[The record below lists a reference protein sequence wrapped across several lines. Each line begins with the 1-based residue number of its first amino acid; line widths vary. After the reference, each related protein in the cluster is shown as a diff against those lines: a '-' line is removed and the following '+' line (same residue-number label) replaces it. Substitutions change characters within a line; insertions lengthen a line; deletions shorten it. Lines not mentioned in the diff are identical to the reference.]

1 MKINL
6 RNTKK
11 ARIEMLP
18 MIDCVFLLLV
28 FFIYAMLSMAVHR
41 GLPVNLPASKTVK
54 IDKKLVLTVTI
65 KADGSIFVDK
75 EPVELERVTTVLQA
89 KATGQEEAGVL
100 LFADRNLAY
109 QSLFEVLDRIRQAGL
124 NRISLQAELD
134 EAP

>member
-1 MKINL
+1 MKIKQ
-6 RNTKK
+6 RDTRRV
-11 ARIEMLP
+11 RIEMVP

-41 GLPVNLPASKTVK
+41 GLPVNLPSSKTVK
-54 IDKKLVLTVTI
+54 IDKKLILAVTV

-89 KATGQEEAGVL
+89 KAAGQDQPGVL
-100 LFADRNLAY
+100 LFADRTLAY
-109 QSLFEVLDRIRQAGL
+109 QSLFKVLDRIRQAGL

>member
-1 MKINL
+1 MKIKL
-6 RNTKK
+6 RDTKK
-11 ARIEMLP
+11 VRIEMVP

-54 IDKKLVLTVTI
+54 IDKKLILAVTI

-75 EPVELERVTTVLQA
+75 EPVELDRLTTALQA
-89 KATGQEEAGVL
+89 KAEGQEQPGVL
-100 LFADRNLAY
+100 LFADRKLTY
-109 QSLFEVLDRIRQAGL
+109 QSLFEVLDLIRQAGL

-134 EAP
+134 ESP